1 MTRLFLVGAGGFLGA
16 VARYGLTGL
25 VHRLPG
31 LSWPLGTLVVNVIG
45 CLLIGAA
52 MSAFEDSELFSPN
65 ARLFLTVGVL
75 GAFTTFSTFG
85 HETLALARDGGTLP
99 ALANALLHL
108 VLGFGAVWVGWAA
121 VRALGS

>member
-1 MTRLFLVGAGGFLGA
+1 MTRLLLVGAGGFLGA

-31 LSWPLGTLVVNVIG
+31 LNWPLGTLVVNVLG

-52 MSAFEDSELFSPN
+52 MSAFEDSELFSPG

-75 GAFTTFSTFG
+75 GSFTTFSTFG
-85 HETLALARDGGTLP
+85 HETLALTRDGSALHG
-99 ALANALLHL
+99 LANVLLHL
-108 VLGFGAVWVGWAA
+108 VLGVAAVWAGWTA
-121 VRALGS
+121 VRALAG